1 MGHFTQETH
10 RTEAD
15 GGGMLTS
22 ASCLPERAHV
32 VRYFVFVAS
41 YQTCGEV
48 RPTGGVALEAAER
61 VVVAAVGAA
70 VEDSGSTFR

>member
-1 MGHFTQETH
+1 
-10 RTEAD
+10 
-15 GGGMLTS
+15 MLTS
-22 ASCLPERAHV
+22 ATSPASAAHV

-61 VVVAAVGAA
+61 VVVAVAGAA
-70 VEDSGSTFR
+70 VEDCGSTFR